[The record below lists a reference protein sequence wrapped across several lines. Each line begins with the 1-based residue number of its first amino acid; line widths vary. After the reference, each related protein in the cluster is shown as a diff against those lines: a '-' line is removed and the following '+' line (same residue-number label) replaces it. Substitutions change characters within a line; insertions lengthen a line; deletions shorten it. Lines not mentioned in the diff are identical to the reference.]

1 MLKVKFVYV
10 VLSGA
15 PELKNFMD
23 PLEVVKKHR
32 VPKIGVFC
40 PLFCLGM
47 LGYSTGTQP
56 LSSVAIFELNRTIWQ
71 YFIAFL

>member
-32 VPKIGVFC
+32 VPKIGVFG
-40 PLFCLGM
+40 PLFSLGI
-47 LGYSTGTQP
+47 LGKSTSYSTEFKP
-56 LSSVAIFELNRTIWQ
+56 LGSCF
-71 YFIAFL
+71 